1 MRTVVVDGVDER
13 LDGVVV
19 RVPVAHAEQVGD
31 LLLVE
36 RAVAVEV
43 ELVELDPERL
53 LLRQRQR
60 HVLHHLDQARR
71 RRRRRLGARERQR
84 EAALRHR
91 ERRAAR
97 TAVVAVHVVRAH
109 LGLRRRLLLAVRRPR
124 QLLGVVALDHRHRQL
139 HVLAGSAALGRRHL
153 GGALRLRRPAR
164 RSRGHGSADAA
175 RACEKDGWVCGSG
188 AQFARVCDFCRK
200 ILLVV
205 VILMVVARPCVGWG
219 RRA

>member
-36 RAVAVEV
+36 AAVAVEV

-97 TAVVAVHVVRAH
+97 AAVVAVHVVRAH
-109 LGLRRRLLLAVRRPR
+109 LRLRRRLLLAVRRPR

-139 HVLAGSAALGRRHL
+139 HILAGSAALGRRHL

-164 RSRGHGSADAA
+164 RSGGHGSAEAA
-175 RACEKDGWVCGSG
+175 RACEKDGRVCGKWS
-188 AQFARVCDFCRK
+188 AIACVCDFSPQ
-200 ILLVV
+200 ISLASVV
-205 VILMVVARPCVGWG
+205 VVMVVRPCVG
-219 RRA
+219 

>member
-97 TAVVAVHVVRAH
+97 AAVVTVHVVRAH

-139 HVLAGSAALGRRHL
+139 HILAGSAALGRRHL

-164 RSRGHGSADAA
+164 RSGGHGAADAA
-175 RACEKDGWVCGSG
+175 RACEKDGWSAEEERNSRACAIFVGK
-188 AQFARVCDFCRK
+188 FC
-200 ILLVV
+200 
-205 VILMVVARPCVGWG
+205 WWW
-219 RRA
+219 

>member
-36 RAVAVEV
+36 AAVAIEV

-71 RRRRRLGARERQR
+71 RRRRRLGARERQ
-84 EAALRHR
+84 
-91 ERRAAR
+91 
-97 TAVVAVHVVRAH
+97 
-109 LGLRRRLLLAVRRPR
+109 
-124 QLLGVVALDHRHRQL
+124 
-139 HVLAGSAALGRRHL
+139 
-153 GGALRLRRPAR
+153 
-164 RSRGHGSADAA
+164 
-175 RACEKDGWVCGSG
+175 
-188 AQFARVCDFCRK
+188 
-200 ILLVV
+200 
-205 VILMVVARPCVGWG
+205 
-219 RRA
+219 